1 MEPPSPPTQTTKT
14 PEILL
19 PHIYILSIYEAFQN
33 TVWQKFKLKPSVK
46 QGYFIRLVTPDVLQ
60 YTENVVSLA

>member
-19 PHIYILSIYEAFQN
+19 PHIYILSIYEALQN
-33 TVWQKFKLKPSVK
+33 TVWQKFKMKPSVK
-46 QGYFIRLVTPDVLQ
+46 QGFFIRLVTSDALQ
-60 YTENVVSLA
+60 YTENVVFLA